1 MKYARI
7 ISFIILLAAA
17 GLAYFLMATSE
28 SRPFQLGLD
37 LSGGTHL
44 EYNADVSALPEGSL
58 RESLQ
63 SLRNVIE
70 RRINL
75 FGVSEP
81 NVQSETVRLGQ
92 DGVQHRLIVEL
103 PGVTDIDEAVRLIG
117 ETPVLEFKLMNPEA
131 PDTLSLDAS
140 AIGEDGTLTFDDSM
154 LDDMYI
160 DTGLTGRFLRQAR
173 LDFAQGSVGIGSPIV
188 ALSFDR
194 EGTEL
199 FADITRN
206 NIGQVVAIFL
216 DGEIISAPVVQA
228 AITDGDAII
237 TGNFTLEE
245 ARELVGRLNA
255 GALPVPIELVATE
268 SIGPTLGAEAVE
280 AGILAG
286 MIGLVAVI
294 IFLIIF
300 YRFPGF
306 LASISLII
314 YGIVML
320 SLFKLIPVTLTAAGI
335 AGFIISL
342 GIAVDANILIFERM
356 KEEIRDGRVT
366 MDAITVGFDRAWRS
380 IRDGNISSIISAIIL
395 FWFGTSLIQGFAL
408 TFGIGVFISMIT
420 AITVTRYFLKSWAS
434 FGDTSVGRFLF
445 KAGIDR

>member
-7 ISFIILLAAA
+7 ISFIILIAAA
-17 GLAYFLMATSE
+17 GLSYFLMTSAT

-63 SLRNVIE
+63 SLRDVIE
-70 RRINL
+70 RRVNL

-117 ETPVLEFKLMNPEA
+117 ETPVLEFKLMNPDADE
-131 PDTLSLDAS
+131 TLSLGAD
-140 AIGEDGTLTFDDSM
+140 AIGEDGSISIDESAFDA
-154 LDDMYI
+154 MYI
-160 DTGLTGRFLRQAR
+160 DTGLTGRYLSQAR
-173 LDFAQGSVGIGSPIV
+173 LDFAQGSVGVGNPIV

-216 DGEIISAPVVQA
+216 DGEIISAPVVQS

-237 TGNFTLEE
+237 TGNFTLDE
-245 ARELVGRLNA
+245 ARALVGRLNA
-255 GALPVPIELVATE
+255 GALPVPITLVSTE

-280 AGILAG
+280 AGIFAG
-286 MIGLVAVI
+286 LIGLLAVI
-294 IFLIIF
+294 IFLIAF

-306 LASISLII
+306 LASISLVI
-314 YGIVML
+314 YGVVML

-356 KEEIRDGRVT
+356 KEELRDGRAT
-366 MDAITVGFDRAWRS
+366 FDAITVGFDRAWRS

-408 TFGIGVFISMIT
+408 TFGIGVFVSMLT

-434 FGDTSVGRFLF
+434 FGETRIGRFLF
-445 KAGIDR
+445 KTGIDR

>member
-7 ISFIILLAAA
+7 ISIIILCVA
-17 GLAYFLMATSE
+17 GALGYLLVSTQQ

-44 EYNADVSALPEGSL
+44 EYNADISALPEGST

-63 SLRNVIE
+63 SLRDIIE
-70 RRINL
+70 RRVNL

-117 ETPVLEFKLMNPEA
+117 ETPVLEFKLMNQDA
-131 PDTLSLDAS
+131 DAFSLDAS
-140 AIGEDGTLTFDDSM
+140 SIGEDGTISIDESM
-154 LDDMYI
+154 FDDMYI

-173 LDFAQGSVGIGSPIV
+173 LDFAQGSIGVGNPIV
-188 ALSFDR
+188 ALSFNR
-194 EGTEL
+194 EGSDL
-199 FADITRN
+199 FAEITRN

-216 DGEIISAPVVQA
+216 DGEIISSPVVQS
-228 AITDGDAII
+228 AITDGEAII

-245 ARELVGRLNA
+245 ARSLVGRLNA

-286 MIGLVAVI
+286 MIGLIAVI
-294 IFLIIF
+294 IFLIAF
-300 YRFPGF
+300 YRFPGL
-306 LASISLII
+306 LASVSLII
-314 YGIVML
+314 YGAVML
-320 SLFKLIPVTLTAAGI
+320 ALFKFIPVTLTAAGI

-356 KEEIRDGRVT
+356 KEELRDGRT
-366 MDAITVGFDRAWRS
+366 TFDAITVGFDRAWRS

-408 TFGIGVFISMIT
+408 TFGLGVFVSMIT
-420 AITVTRYFLKSWAS
+420 AITVTRYFLQSWSS
-434 FGDTSVGRFLF
+434 FGETKIGRFLF
-445 KAGIDR
+445 KTGIDR